1 MSQYNGEICFKFHN
15 KYSLTYEISISNLKL
30 CKECEENLHPTLTT
44 TEEDL
49 LDNFENNLDSP
60 SCLRNYHQSV
70 LHTNFL
76 KRVTSEIG
84 DFIKRF
90 DESNFTHVIRLK
102 ELNHEMYEVMMKIST
117 QLYNLERITEIISK
131 TKTF

>member
-1 MSQYNGEICFKFHN
+1 MTQYNGEICFKFQS
-15 KYSLTYEISISNLKL
+15 KFSLTYEDPISNLKL
-30 CKECEENLHPTLTT
+30 CKGCEENLHLSSIT

-49 LDNFENNLDSP
+49 LDNFEDNLDSP
-60 SCLRNYHQSV
+60 PCLRNYHQSV

-102 ELNHEMYEVMMKIST
+102 ELNHEMYNVMMKIST
-117 QLYNLERITEIISK
+117 QLYNIERIAEIISK